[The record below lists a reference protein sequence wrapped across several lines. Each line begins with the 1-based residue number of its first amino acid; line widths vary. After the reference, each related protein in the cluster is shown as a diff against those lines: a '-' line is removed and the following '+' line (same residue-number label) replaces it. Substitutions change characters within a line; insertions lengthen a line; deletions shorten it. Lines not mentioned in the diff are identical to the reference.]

1 MDTVSRVVRHLSVR
15 GRVQGVGY
23 RAWAAEEAEKL
34 GLEGWVRNR
43 RDGSVEAVIA
53 GADDVVATMIE
64 AARRG
69 PWLARVTGFDV
80 TEATA
85 RDLDERRRG
94 ERFSVLSTQ

>member
-34 GLEGWVRNR
+34 DLEGWVRNR

-53 GADDVVATMIE
+53 GAADVVATMIE
-64 AARRG
+64 AAQRG